1 MSNNDCNGI
10 IDLLVAVVY
19 GEDMGSDFTK
29 DHELAN
35 KLLGLPEE
43 MLEEVIAKIL
53 KG

>member
-1 MSNNDCNGI
+1 MSKNDGNGV
-10 IDLLVAVVY
+10 IDVIVAVVY

-35 KLLGLPEE
+35 KLLGLPEI